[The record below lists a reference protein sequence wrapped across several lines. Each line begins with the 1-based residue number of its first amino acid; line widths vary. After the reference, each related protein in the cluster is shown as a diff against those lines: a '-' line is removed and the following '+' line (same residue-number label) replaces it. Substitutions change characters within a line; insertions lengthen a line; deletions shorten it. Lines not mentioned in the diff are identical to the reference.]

1 MFQKTDP
8 EKSYL
13 NNGTFDTKCRALWG
27 LPDTCEHIFLKGS
40 SQGLDQTYGC
50 STFTLTKRGWS
61 DTEYGLKFN
70 YYDHVSHKTLFISIF

>member
-8 EKSYL
+8 EKSDQ
-13 NNGTFDTKCRALWG
+13 NNGTFDAKCRALWG

-70 YYDHVSHKTLFISIF
+70 NYDHVSHKTLFISIF

>member
-13 NNGTFDTKCRALWG
+13 NNGTFYAKCRALWG

-40 SQGLDQTYGC
+40 SQGLDQTYSC

-61 DTEYGLKFN
+61 DTEYN
-70 YYDHVSHKTLFISIF
+70 